1 MRSYMIIGT
10 GAAGIGAAEAIRC
23 QDPRAKILLVGEE
36 PQGYYSRPGLAFYL
50 TGELDERQLHP
61 FTEQD
66 FRRLDVR
73 ILQASATRIHPYSH
87 RVEMHNGSALP
98 YDRLLIATGATAA
111 RMQVAGGDAQGVVKL
126 DNLEDAQHLIKL
138 MRKARSAVVVGGG
151 ITALEIVEGLIAKGV
166 KTHFFLRGGRYWSN
180 VLDETESRIVEHRLQ
195 EEGVM
200 IHHHTELAEILEKR
214 GRVSG
219 VRAKDGRLFK
229 CDLVA
234 IAIGIRPRKELAEVS
249 GLETD
254 RGIMVNEYLQTSDP
268 DIFAAGDV
276 AQVFDPFTGKSVLN
290 SLWGPA
296 REQGTTAGLNMCG
309 LRQPYYKLVPFN
321 VTRLANL
328 TTTIIGLVGSGSDQ
342 DLVGIARGESETW
355 RQLPDAIAA
364 QADFDV
370 NRLRIL
376 VGDRTFIGAV
386 VIGDQ
391 TLSRPLHQIITQHI
405 NITPIRE
412 ELLKPG
418 APIADII
425 ADFWTELKQAELTS

>member
-1 MRSYMIIGT
+1 MRSYLIIGT
-10 GAAGIGAAEAIRC
+10 GAAGVSAAEAIRC

-73 ILQASATRIHPYSH
+73 ILQARATRIHPHSH
-87 RVEMHNGSALP
+87 SVEMHNGSTLS
-98 YDRLLIATGATAA
+98 YDQLLIATGAEAA
-111 RMQVAGGDAQGVVKL
+111 RMQVTGGGVQGVVKL

-151 ITALEIVEGLIAKGV
+151 ITALEIVEGLVAKGV
-166 KTHFFLRGGRYWSN
+166 KTHFFLRGDRYWSN

-195 EEGVM
+195 DEGVT

-214 GRVSG
+214 GRVAG

-249 GLETD
+249 GLEAD
-254 RGIMVNEYLQTSDP
+254 RGIVVNEYLQTSDP
-268 DIFAAGDV
+268 DIYAAGDV
-276 AQVFDPFTGKSVLN
+276 AQVFDPFTGKSVLD

-328 TTTIIGLVGSGSDQ
+328 TTTIIGLVGHGSDQ

-376 VGDRTFIGAV
+376 VGERTFIGAIV
-386 VIGDQ
+386 MGDQ

-412 ELLKPG
+412 KLLKPG

-425 ADFWTELKQAELTS
+425 ADFWTEFNQAELTS